1 LGIRETT
8 KSLRKLSDRA
18 KKNPLVY
25 FCPTPPQEAWL
36 KDDSPIKLLLGG
48 NQCGKTLAQC
58 VEMIHRCLGTHT
70 YLKTDPPPIKAYLIT
85 HSHQQSITIQ
95 EKLFSMIPKEA
106 LHPSCEFI
114 PGRGFR
120 GIHPICRFSNGSII
134 YIKTANQGLGLA
146 SFTASYVGIDEPVS
160 QEVWNEIAARTLRG
174 GAGGKTGTIGVTMTP
189 VGQDVRYLERLVE
202 EGVVSCTRAP
212 LTVEATTPKWCKP
225 IITQEQIDRI
235 TETYLPIDRDARIS
249 GSFSVGIPEGRVFD
263 CFEDTMITTIPPPAG
278 NYHFCVGI
286 DHGSQPNSQVAII
299 AAVNLDN
306 PQEPWIYVLDEYIA
320 GASPPEA
327 HARAILH
334 KLSKLG
340 LEPGQCIWTGDNVH
354 YGNSSGSGKMSN
366 SLLMRSFEKILRT
379 PQLPFRIRTI
389 KKPRYSVYYGSAILH
404 SVMAR
409 KQFFIHPQCKRTI
422 ISLQRWTMKRSQSER
437 SKDQFGHCVDG
448 LRYCAIPV
456 IEKARFQSP
465 KHNLRLY

>member
-1 LGIRETT
+1 
-8 KSLRKLSDRA
+8 
-18 KKNPLVY
+18 
-25 FCPTPPQEAWL
+25 
-36 KDDSPIKLLLGG
+36 
-48 NQCGKTLAQC
+48 
-58 VEMIHRCLGTHT
+58 M
-70 YLKTDPPPIKAYLIT
+70 
-85 HSHQQSITIQ
+85 
-95 EKLFSMIPKEA
+95 
-106 LHPSCEFI
+106 
-114 PGRGFR
+114 
-120 GIHPICRFSNGSII
+120 
-134 YIKTANQGLGLA
+134 
-146 SFTASYVGIDEPVS
+146 
-160 QEVWNEIAARTLRG
+160 
-174 GAGGKTGTIGVTMTP
+174 
-189 VGQDVRYLERLVE
+189 
-202 EGVVSCTRAP
+202 
-212 LTVEATTPKWCKP
+212 
-225 IITQEQIDRI
+225 
-235 TETYLPIDRDARIS
+235 
-249 GSFSVGIPEGRVFD
+249 
-263 CFEDTMITTIPPPAG
+263 
-278 NYHFCVGI
+278 
-286 DHGSQPNSQVAII
+286 
-299 AAVNLDN
+299 NLDN

-437 SKDQFGHCVDG
+437 SKDQFGHCVDS

-456 IEKARFQSP
+456 IEQARFQSP